1 MFKKI
6 EAAKNLGMKDA
17 DILKLL
23 RQRLGKSEAGRV
35 WNNRGN
41 PFKVPSFV
49 KKTIIE
55 NAAIRNQP
63 NPLSLLNKL
72 WSDIFVNYRQEKL
85 FENPENLFENI
96 INLREE
102 DRTPNVTQE
111 SFKDA
116 YQSSDNKIAPNVSE
130 TVEQVDVSSIPSGTL
145 RPSDTSQLAKSGNID
160 ITEAIAARRT

>member
-1 MFKKI
+1 
-6 EAAKNLGMKDA
+6 
-17 DILKLL
+17 
-23 RQRLGKSEAGRV
+23 
-35 WNNRGN
+35 
-41 PFKVPSFV
+41 
-49 KKTIIE
+49 
-55 NAAIRNQP
+55 
-63 NPLSLLNKL
+63 
-72 WSDIFVNYRQEKL
+72 L